1 MGLKEV
7 IVFLG
12 SLGFWDVLLPF
23 FLVFLIL
30 YAVLQKT
37 RVLGEENGKPKSN
50 VNAAVSTMIGLMV
63 VAFTSL
69 VDAISL
75 FVSHIALFL
84 VAAVCVVIVAGMFG
98 RTGEKPKG
106 WLLVGIFGLVLI
118 ALLYAVG
125 LYAKLDMTKIFAAI
139 FNPLLI
145 IAVVFIG
152 VLYFVV
158 REKTDGLA
166 QPHTGSTNQNDNSNN
181 RNRETPSSS
190 AGTQPQFPKEL
201 EDELQKVFR
210 GTPEEFKNF
219 NPKQHEHD
227 H

>member
-1 MGLKEV
+1 MGLKEG

-12 SLGFWDVLLPF
+12 TLGFWDVLLPF
-23 FLVFLIL
+23 FLVFLIM

-37 RVLGEENGKPKSN
+37 RVLGETDGKPKSN
-50 VNAAVSTMIGLMV
+50 MNAAVSTMMGLMV

-75 FVSHIALFL
+75 FVSNIALFL
-84 VAAVCVVIVAGMFG
+84 VMAVCIVIVAGMFG

-106 WLLVGIFGLVLI
+106 YLLVGIFALVLLT
-118 ALLYAVG
+118 LLYAVG
-125 LYAKLDMTKIFAAI
+125 LYAKVDMSKILLAL
-139 FNPLLI
+139 FNPLFI
-145 IAVVFIG
+145 IVLVFAG
-152 VLYFVV
+152 VLYFIV
-158 REKTDGLA
+158 REKTDGSSA
-166 QPHTGSTNQNDNSNN
+166 PKASSQNQTGSG
-181 RNRETPSSS
+181 NRETPSSS
-190 AGTQPQFPKEL
+190 ASSQAQFPKEL

-219 NPKQHEHD
+219 NPKQHEHN